1 MKLYW
6 SAHTSAFQHQYE
18 VVYAQTR
25 RSTRIAGQTN
35 QANERYMKIPKR
47 LQPLVDD
54 GMVDEVLYQLMSGKE
69 AQVFVVRCGD
79 SVRCAKVYKEAQK
92 RSFKQ
97 AVQYQE
103 GRKVRNT
110 RRARAMGKKTRYGQK
125 EQEDAW
131 LNAEVDALYRLAKA
145 GVRVP
150 EPFGFVDGVLLME
163 MIADEEGKAAPR
175 LDDVTLTPE
184 QARAYYSKV
193 IADVVLMLTAGLIHG
208 DLSEFNV
215 LVDASGPVI
224 IDLPQAVNAAGN
236 NSAEQMLERDVNN
249 MRRYFGRFAP
259 ELLNTDYGKEI
270 WALYQSG
277 DLHPGSRLTGC
288 FEHNTESAN
297 VDELMEVIEA
307 AKEEEWERQERMRDA
322 EDGDD

>member
-1 MKLYW
+1 
-6 SAHTSAFQHQYE
+6 
-18 VVYAQTR
+18 
-25 RSTRIAGQTN
+25 
-35 QANERYMKIPKR
+35 MKIPKR

-69 AQVFVVRCGD
+69 AEVFVVRCGD

-131 LNAEVDALYRLAKA
+131 LNAEVDALYRLAGA

-150 EPFGFVDGVLLME
+150 QPFGFVDGVLLME
-163 MIADEEGKAAPR
+163 MIADEEGKAAPQ
-175 LDDVTLTPE
+175 LGEVTLTPE
-184 QARAYYSKV
+184 QARAYHGKV
-193 IADVVLMLTAGLIHG
+193 ISDVVRMLSAGLIHG

-215 LVDASGPVI
+215 LVDATGPVI
-224 IDLPQAVNAAGN
+224 IDLPQAVNASGN
-236 NSAEQMLERDVNN
+236 NSAEQMLERDVDN
-249 MRRYFGRFAP
+249 MRRYFGKFAP
-259 ELLNTDYGKEI
+259 DLLNTDYGKEI
-270 WALYQSG
+270 WALYEAG
-277 DLHPGSRLTGC
+277 DLHPDSRLTGC
-288 FEHNTESAN
+288 FEHDTESAD
-297 VDELMEVIEA
+297 VDELMAVIDA
-307 AKEEEWERQERMRDA
+307 AKEEERERQERARDA
-322 EDGDD
+322 EEGED